1 MRHLV
6 NMSSGLAFAGAGDS
20 FDPAIVIKPRS
31 RLVGGWQM
39 SQNDA
44 LDGM

>member
-6 NMSSGLAFAGAGDS
+6 NMSSGLLSPGAGDS
-20 FDPAIVIKPRS
+20 FEPAIVIKPRS
-31 RLVGGWQM
+31 RLGGGRQM
-39 SQNDA
+39 SRNDA